1 MAITREDLD
10 NLRITK
16 ERMQEITLD
25 ELQGKVFD
33 TRNELQA
40 RKWNSVDRS
49 GLDGTIT
56 EVLNMNLASEITY
69 GEADNIGWG
78 GADSG
83 FVRVVENI
91 AYGNPPNNRNLNQA
105 WEDVVRS

>member
-10 NLRITK
+10 DLRITK
-16 ERMQEITLD
+16 ERMQEITLA

-40 RKWNSVDRS
+40 RKWGNVDRS
-49 GLDGTIT
+49 KLSNTPT
-56 EVLNMNLASEITY
+56 EVFNMNLASEITY
-69 GEADNIGWG
+69 GESDNIGWG

-83 FVRVVENI
+83 FVRATENI
-91 AYGNPPNNRNLNQA
+91 AYGSPSNNRNLNQA